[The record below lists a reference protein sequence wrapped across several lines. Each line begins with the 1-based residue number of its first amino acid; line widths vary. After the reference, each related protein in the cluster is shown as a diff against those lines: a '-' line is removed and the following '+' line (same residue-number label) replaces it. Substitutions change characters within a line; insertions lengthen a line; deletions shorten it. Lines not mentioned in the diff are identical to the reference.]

1 MSIASQLCSMN
12 RNRQDDERRES
23 MEERNATLRAT
34 IEAKDRIIKAW
45 EEENAAL
52 RELLREVLMDWAA
65 GKDVYDTTTKVNAAI
80 DGSKEPIL
88 FGDREEWVK

>member
-1 MSIASQLCSMN
+1 
-12 RNRQDDERRES
+12 